1 MYSLTGLLKKLSR
14 DGSVPMVFLQRV
26 PSFCNREYGKKILK
40 FAGEYETPMT
50 YFAKGSGHV
59 EKMDFLLASKQT
71 QQVRLPMK
79 MQNEENRTGLE
90 LAI

>member
-14 DGSVPMVFLQRV
+14 DGSVPMVFYNESHLFATE
-26 PSFCNREYGKKILK
+26 SMAKILK

-79 MQNEENRTGLE
+79 MQNEKNRTGLE